1 MHLLRIKSIILQFLT
16 MEFTKIILKF
26 TKGLVTGIFISMGIE
41 CTTYKAKSAA
51 KNSRV
56 WDWWAIQIK
65 TNVGI
70 WRQKSAESGLS
81 KFA

>member
-1 MHLLRIKSIILQFLT
+1 
-16 MEFTKIILKF
+16 MEFTYKDRTKF